1 MKTATGLDGIGSW
14 TSTLY
19 VAFELSKSTWQMAL
33 AVGAGQRPRRVAVSG
48 GDVRK
53 VLEEIGKAK
62 RRLGLAPEARVVS
75 CYEAGRDGFWLHR
88 LLESA
93 GVESLVV
100 DAGSLRRRSGKRHR
114 KTDRLDVLT
123 LLGDLLRWDGGDRSI
138 WSVVRVPSEAT
149 EDLRRLDRERKT
161 LVKERTAHHNRV
173 RGLLVSQ
180 GVVMTSWRELVREGP
195 SSLRT
200 WAGGALGE
208 QLSAQI
214 TRELQRLQLIEQQLK
229 ELRARCLTLLV
240 EKPESH
246 ARALEVVA
254 RLEQLRAIGE
264 ASSWTL
270 AMELY
275 WRDFRNRKQV
285 GGYLGLGGTPYA
297 SGEMDRDL
305 GIGKD
310 GPSRLRA
317 TLVELAWSWVRFQPE
332 SKITLWFQSHFG
344 PQTKRSRRRGI
355 VAVAR
360 KLAVALWRYLTYGE
374 IPEGAQLKPS
384 AA

>member
-1 MKTATGLDGIGSW
+1 MKTATGLDGIGSLRL
-14 TSTLY
+14 TLY
-19 VAFELSKSTWQMAL
+19 VAFELSKSTWQMAM
-33 AVGAGQRPRRVAVSG
+33 AVGLGQKPRRVVVSG
-48 GDVRK
+48 GDSGK

-62 RRLGLAPEARVVS
+62 RRLGLTREARVVS

-88 LLESA
+88 LLEGA

-123 LLGDLLRWDGGDRSI
+123 LLGDLMRWDGGDRSI
-138 WSVVRVPSEAT
+138 WSVVRVPSAAT

-161 LVKERTAHHNRV
+161 LVKERTAHHNRI

-180 GVVMTSWRELVREGP
+180 GVVLTSWRELVREGP

-214 TRELQRLQLIEQQLK
+214 TRELQRLQLIEEQLK
-229 ELRARCLTLLV
+229 QLRARCQTLLG
-240 EKPESH
+240 ERPESH

-254 RLEQLRAIGE
+254 RLEQLRSIGE

-270 AMELY
+270 ATELY

-285 GGYLGLGGTPYA
+285 GGYVGLGGTPYA

>member
-1 MKTATGLDGIGSW
+1 MKTATKGNGIEGLA
-14 TSTLY
+14 STLY
-19 VAFELSKSTWQMAL
+19 VAFELSKATWQLAM
-33 AVGAGQRPRRVAVSG
+33 AVGPGQKPRRVGLSG
-48 GDVRK
+48 GDFRR
-53 VLEEIGKAK
+53 VLEEICKAK
-62 RRLGLAPEARVVS
+62 KRFGLAPEIRVVS

-88 LLESA
+88 LLAGA

-123 LLGDLLRWDGGDRSI
+123 LLGDLMRWDGGDHAI
-138 WSVVRVPSEAT
+138 WSVVRVPSAAT

-161 LVKERTAHHNRV
+161 LVRERTAHRNRV

-180 GVVMTSWRELVREGP
+180 GVDLASWRVLRSEGP
-195 SSLRT
+195 SCLRT
-200 WAGGALGE
+200 WEGQSLGE
-208 QLSAQI
+208 ELSAQL
-214 TRELQRLQLIEQQLK
+214 TRELQRVQLVEEQLK
-229 ELRARCLTLLV
+229 QLRTRQKTLL
-240 EKPESH
+240 EESPERH
-246 ARALEVVA
+246 ARTLETVT
-254 RLEQLRAIGE
+254 RLEQLSGIGE
-264 ASSWTL
+264 AGSWTL
-270 AMELY
+270 ATELY

-317 TLVELAWSWVRFQPE
+317 VLVEQAWAWVRCQPE
-332 SKITLWFQSHFG
+332 SKITLWFHSHFG
-344 PQTKRSRRRGI
+344 PQVKRSRRRGI

-360 KLAVALWRYLTYGE
+360 KLAVALWRYLAYGE
-374 IPEGAQLKPS
+374 IPEGARLKP
-384 AA
+384 AAA